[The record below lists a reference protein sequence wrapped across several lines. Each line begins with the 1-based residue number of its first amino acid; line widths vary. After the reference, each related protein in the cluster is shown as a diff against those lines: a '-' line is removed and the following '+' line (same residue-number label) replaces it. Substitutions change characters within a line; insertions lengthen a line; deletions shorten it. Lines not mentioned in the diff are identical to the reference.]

1 MLLDILTIA
10 ALLYIA
16 FMIYQMYLQKK
27 SRRPI
32 RRGGR
37 NRPYRS
43 YRPYR
48 QEGFAF
54 ERSPQP
60 TSLGPYKCYQNDY
73 RPEVITSFGEYP
85 TVECEQSLCHD

>member
-37 NRPYRS
+37 NRPYR
-43 YRPYR
+43 PYR

-60 TSLGPYKCYQNDY
+60 TSLGHYKCYQNDY